1 MRALCLLLL
10 ATLAT
15 AADLAWSAADRAA
28 IATYTAAARKE
39 GATWIV
45 ERPLVQ
51 VRADVSADFAAAAA
65 RHHEVLW
72 TWIHHQLDLTPPHR
86 PPRATLRFAADR
98 DGYQAD
104 LGGATWSRG
113 WYRWQWRDG
122 RMREH
127 CLYTFIEFPH
137 ERDFNR
143 FYHPILIH
151 ETVHLVLQ
159 AHAGEHALPELLNEG
174 LATYLQ
180 SFTPFEH
187 PDVLPAERRSAYA
200 RKADL
205 PIPAVELPTLFDLLH
220 ARPWDVDAFGVQTH
234 RRYVCAEML
243 VEFLLSTPDGRAD
256 LRNMLGQAL
265 RGIPL
270 APRFRGAR
278 GERIE
283 AGWREYLLLH
293 QEARR

>member
-10 ATLAT
+10 VSLAA

-28 IATYTAAARKE
+28 IATYTAAARQD

-45 ERPLVQ
+45 DRPLVV

-72 TWIHHQLDLTPPHR
+72 AWIHRHLELTPPPR
-86 PPRATLRFAADR
+86 PPRATLRIAGDR
-98 DGYQAD
+98 EGYQAD
-104 LGGATWSRG
+104 LGSETWSRG
-113 WYRWQWRDG
+113 WYRWQWGDG
-122 RMREH
+122 KLREH
-127 CLYTFIEFPH
+127 CLYTFIEFPR

-143 FYHPILIH
+143 FYHPILVH

-159 AHAGEHALPELLNEG
+159 AHASEHALPELLNEG
-174 LATYLQ
+174 VATYLQ
-180 SFTPFEH
+180 SFNPFAH
-187 PDVLPAERRSAYA
+187 ADVLPLERRSAYA

-205 PIPAVELPTLFDLLH
+205 PIPAAELPSLLDLLH
-220 ARPWDVDAFGVQTH
+220 AQPWDIDDFGVQTH

-243 VEFLLSTPDGRAD
+243 VEYLHSTPEGRAD
-256 LRNMLGQAL
+256 LRSMLGHAL

-270 APRFRGAR
+270 APRFRGVR
-278 GERIE
+278 GERIA